1 MVKFNSMMAA
11 LGGGGA
17 NLAQSGSQNA
27 ILAAGESGFISMKS
41 VE

>member
-27 ILAAGESGFISMKS
+27 ILAAGELILVLFAI
-41 VE
+41 